1 MNVIANCKSEDCPKK
16 WDALEGCGESHLA
29 FCAGCFR
36 KVQLVDTVEAIQ
48 GLDQL
53 EQISNA
59 SRQIFE
65 AHVFLGMTFT
75 EISVMLRIPKS
86 TVHDRFIKAKTT
98 LRKAFKKLYF

>member
-29 FCAGCFR
+29 FCTGCFR

-53 EQISNA
+53 EQIAAA
-59 SRQIFE
+59 SKTL
-65 AHVFLGMTFT
+65 ADTF
-75 EISVMLRIPKS
+75 IQSKS
-86 TVHDRFIKAKTT
+86 
-98 LRKAFKKLYF
+98 